1 MSQTKYLE
9 LVNDY
14 FILTIISRQ
23 SLKLLNNFYENGNEE
38 FKEKLDKYPQVFLD
52 EYLNKFKKDSVLLK
66 SIESVKNNIQFLTWL
81 AIISLILS
89 AVIGIFISSN

>member
-52 EYLNKFKKDSVLLK
+52 DYLKNSQEDSILLK
-66 SIESVKNNIQFLTWL
+66 SIVSIKNNIQFLTWL
-81 AIISLILS
+81 TIISLILS
-89 AVIGIFISSN
+89 TLIGISISSN

>member
-23 SLKLLNNFYENGNEE
+23 SLKFLNNFYENGNEE
-38 FKEKLDKYPQVFLD
+38 FKEKLDKYSQVFLD
-52 EYLNKFKKDSVLLK
+52 EYLKNYQEDSILLK
-66 SIESVKNNIQFLTWL
+66 SIVSIKNNIQFLTWL
-81 AIISLILS
+81 TIISLILS
-89 AVIGIFISSN
+89 TLIGIFISSN